1 MVTVPLGGG
10 RWHRESARET
20 NRDAK
25 IDLCAAWQTIDLRS
39 EDSSMIRMLSLKVFC
54 GRMDLFLNQ
63 LVCMASQ
70 LFENSNWVRMDL
82 SLQAAYFAV
91 CVDFQTRLPTMCHFS
106 ESLSFVAYQPSSK
119 IGRFYPNVLQI
130 QATWQVLAADCYRYT
145 ALKSRNQRFRLQKWK
160 MWRKDRA
167 SSRSILKHVANPM
180 HFLLGDGRR
189 DIFHT
194 PLSSCSRVAMSY
206 DNNHVRFLCAHGAQ
220 YSSILCKIQDG
231 VLQGQR
237 QTWQAI
243 SSMNSRGVVAT
254 STVCYRYIHAAL
266 RLGQPAPTWF
276 MLVRQ

>member
-70 LFENSNWVRMDL
+70 LFENSNWVQMDL

-145 ALKSRNQRFRLQKWK
+145 ALKSRNQRFRLQKCK

-180 HFLLGDGRR
+180 QFAHFSSNNVLEVQTTWLGGGVG
-189 DIFHT
+189 
-194 PLSSCSRVAMSY
+194 C
-206 DNNHVRFLCAHGAQ
+206 NNV
-220 YSSILCKIQDG
+220 
-231 VLQGQR
+231 
-237 QTWQAI
+237 
-243 SSMNSRGVVAT
+243 
-254 STVCYRYIHAAL
+254 
-266 RLGQPAPTWF
+266 
-276 MLVRQ
+276 